1 MSLICRGT
9 EARSVYDNHL
19 DAREK
24 AIEKT
29 TCGVNLLTLICV
41 YWSLLFDN
49 VNEIPP
55 RQIVVPRYAVDNAT
69 LVFSPMPF
77 HVKDYMIVNYL
88 IFHPSLPNS
97 IYHQMKNR
105 RSGRIRC
112 CNYLASAR
120 IPKVSSKITKRDFN
134 APPVYSVSRYRDGS
148 TRQCK
153 PDEKTAPGMHGI
165 RLSGCVCLTGGYFV
179 AW

>member
-19 DAREK
+19 NVREK

-29 TCGVNLLTLICV
+29 TCGVNLLTLVCV

-49 VNEIPP
+49 VNKIPP

-88 IFHPSLPNS
+88 IVHPSLPNS
-97 IYHQMKNR
+97 ISHQIKTEEVEGYDVAITWLVRECPRFQVKLRKDILMR
-105 RSGRIRC
+105 LQC
-112 CNYLASAR
+112 TLYLDIVTDLHAN
-120 IPKVSSKITKRDFN
+120 VNQTKR
-134 APPVYSVSRYRDGS
+134 PH
-148 TRQCK
+148 QECM
-153 PDEKTAPGMHGI
+153 E
-165 RLSGCVCLTGGYFV
+165 SGYLVVFV
-179 AW
+179 